1 MLNEHILMPIFI
13 LVHFDLNHKSKSTHP
28 LLSKKYATHSV
39 LKCLGKVKKI
49 EYIFYILSA

>member
-28 LLSKKYATHSV
+28 LLSKKYATCSV